1 MFKSG
6 KRATDLKEG
15 CFGLIVPWVVY
26 RTRQKEQRLSQ
37 RLLHIRRFELGGCM
51 CCESEMWRYQMWFS
65 GDVYLRVHIFSLQV
79 TQSVLNDARVH
90 LLKNLIIEGDLWATY
105 TTLQSTR

>member
-1 MFKSG
+1 
-6 KRATDLKEG
+6 
-15 CFGLIVPWVVY
+15 
-26 RTRQKEQRLSQ
+26 
-37 RLLHIRRFELGGCM
+37 
-51 CCESEMWRYQMWFS
+51 MWFS